1 MEVGA
6 AKYHACR
13 LSALPVAMSARTYTR
28 GHGPEQAAVNRLTGL
43 ECINY
48 TYCVS
53 LAFVA
58 VRTFSCTVGAWASEG
73 TLVQVGRG
81 QGRQGLH
88 SSVKSRMLPALE
100 FGARSS
106 PAGRLA
112 VFSGRRAL
120 RSPRAQRPE
129 ALSSCGS
136 HVPRPPMPV
145 GSGAA
150 GRWYSASLSI
160 SVPPG
165 PAADSG
171 CVTAERPA
179 GHSCHTAWMQQ
190 RRAHDSNQVNRDP
203 DRYLVAPRPH
213 LLDSWTD
220 FNEHARLAAD
230 HPLAEPVGRPD
241 HRKVRLTRWWPVVA
255 PVVILAIGLSLLSPA
270 GRHQWALSIFRQPTH
285 YTTLS
290 FNHAW
295 ELPATIQKGIA
306 IPVSFTVS
314 NQEGRIERYR
324 YVLSEAN
331 SGGDF
336 RVLASSQDI
345 LRSGASWI
353 VHTRITPTCARSPC
367 QIKVTLPG
375 YPEEIDFLLT
385 LKTKAN

>member
-255 PVVILAIGLSLLSPA
+255 PVVILAIGLSLLSPPA
-270 GRHQWALSIFRQPTH
+270 DISGHSRSFASRPITPPFPSITPGNYLPRSRRALRFRCPSRSATRRGALSAIATCLVRPTVV
-285 YTTLS
+285 
-290 FNHAW
+290 
-295 ELPATIQKGIA
+295 A
-306 IPVSFTVS
+306 ISVYW
-314 NQEGRIERYR
+314 R
-324 YVLSEAN
+324 L
-331 SGGDF
+331 
-336 RVLASSQDI
+336 
-345 LRSGASWI
+345 
-353 VHTRITPTCARSPC
+353 
-367 QIKVTLPG
+367 
-375 YPEEIDFLLT
+375 
-385 LKTKAN
+385 LKTYSGPAQAG